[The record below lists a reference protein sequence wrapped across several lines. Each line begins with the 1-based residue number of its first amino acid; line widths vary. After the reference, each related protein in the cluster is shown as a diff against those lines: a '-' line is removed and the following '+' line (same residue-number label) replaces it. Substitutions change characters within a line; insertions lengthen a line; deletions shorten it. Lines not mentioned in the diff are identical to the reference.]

1 MQELKEHFFPRIK
14 ETFYSGKLPNG
25 LQVYLI
31 PKTDFNEYSC
41 YVMTRFGALDTSVK
55 GGEGTHKEYPLG
67 LAHFLEHKLFEL
79 EDGKDLF
86 KELSNQGVDSNAFT
100 GFDKTCYFFST
111 TDKGQFGENIR
122 LFLDSLLS
130 TSFTEESIEREKKI
144 IEQEIAMYQDDP
156 DFRLYQGILSNLFPA
171 TALAED
177 IAGTKDSIQKIT
189 LTDLQENHQ
198 FFYQPTNM
206 TLLLVGDFDAPSMF
220 EILKEFHEDDS
231 KTDKIQKLNS
241 EVEYFPVVKTK
252 SIYMDVAQSKLAI
265 GYRGQKFKNSL
276 LLKQKIALKLFFAMV
291 LGWTS
296 KTYQNLYESGQID
309 DSFDIEIEIQNQFQY
324 LILSLDTAEPIAMSN
339 RIRQY
344 LKNLKNTSD
353 LSATHL
359 QTVKSELYGDFI
371 RSLDDVDYLASQFV
385 SYLGDK
391 ESYFDFPDI
400 LADLTLK
407 DVVKIGKEFLQ
418 TADVADY
425 IISPK

>member
-1 MQELKEHFFPRIK
+1 MKELKEHFFPRIR
-14 ETFYSGKLPNG
+14 ETFYSGKLPIG

-31 PKTDFNEYSC
+31 PKDGFNEYSC
-41 YVMTRFGALDTSVK
+41 YVMSRFGSLDTSVK
-55 GGEGTHKEYPLG
+55 KKNGSQRTYPLG
-67 LAHFLEHKLFEL
+67 IAHFLEHKLFEL
-79 EDGKDLF
+79 EDEKDLS
-86 KELSNQGVDSNAFT
+86 KELSSQGADSNAFT

-111 TDKGQFGENIR
+111 TNKAQFGENVR

-130 TSFTEESIEREKKI
+130 TSFTEESIQREKKI

-156 DFRLYQGILSNLFPA
+156 DFRLYQGILSSLFPN
-171 TALAED
+171 TSLAED
-177 IAGTKDSIQKIT
+177 IAGTKESIQHIS
-189 LTDLQENHQ
+189 LTDLQENHSL
-198 FFYQPTNM
+198 FYQPNNL
-206 TLLLVGDFDAPSMF
+206 TLLLVGDFDASAMF
-220 EILKEFHEDDS
+220 ESLKDFY
-231 KTDKIQKLNS
+231 KTDSSKGEYQKYSSEIDYLPVIKSNS
-241 EVEYFPVVKTK
+241 A
-252 SIYMDVAQSKLAI
+252 YMDVAKSKLAI
-265 GYRGQKFKNSL
+265 GYRGQKFQKLSL
-276 LLKQKIALKLFFAMV
+276 FKQKVALKLFFAMI

-309 DSFDIEIEIQNQFQY
+309 DSFDIEIEVQEQFQY
-324 LILSLDTAEPIAMSN
+324 LILSLDTVEPIAMSN
-339 RIRQY
+339 RIRQH

-353 LSATHL
+353 LSTAHL

-371 RSLDDVDYLASQFV
+371 RSLDDVDYLANQLINR
-385 SYLGDK
+385 LGDE